1 MEVLIKEANETTG
14 RVKKKKK
21 VKKKAKSY
29 VGNFKYITDF
39 VVNLDSVARKPSVC
53 EYLITMVILAI

>member
-1 MEVLIKEANETTG
+1 MKQLEEL
-14 RVKKKKK
+14 KKKKSE
-21 VKKKAKSY
+21 KKAKSY